1 MEAER
6 RGPNTTS
13 RSPSSSPSAPCSEP
27 HSEPCSPRSPRPPR
41 PSARSPRCARS
52 PGAQR
57 RSRSCPGA
65 RPLQPNHALCS
76 LANQAAGCVARLQI
90 SCSKRSHSPPS
101 CESSR
106 SRSGPVRSRDR
117 RPPAVRPPRSLANSS
132 SSPNL
137 SPNLSPHLSPHLSP
151 NQPNPNHNP
160 GPLCRLR
167 ARTETRGACVRH
179 RGPRATSVHACDSV
193 AILRHRDSDGARRW
207 RAWHG
212 LAPRARPHH
221 RARHRACCGGAA
233 TVVLA
238 ASVVRGPAWSKVP
251 RTISRPF
258 SPCAAT
264 QRSGSP
270 SPAALALEAI

>member
-1 MEAER
+1 MCGQAADQLQQEE
-6 RGPNTTS
+6 PL
-13 RSPSSSPSAPCSEP
+13 SSLVREQPLALWPSALA
-27 HSEPCSPRSPRPPR
+27 RPP
-41 PSARSPRCARS
+41 SAGRAPATLPRE
-52 PGAQR
+52 
-57 RSRSCPGA
+57 
-65 RPLQPNHALCS
+65 LELKVW
-76 LANQAAGCVARLQI
+76 ANQRDWRGLW
-90 SCSKRSHSPPS
+90 RSTHSSTLTPNPN
-101 CESSR
+101 
-106 SRSGPVRSRDR
+106 P
-117 RPPAVRPPRSLANSS
+117 
-132 SSPNL
+132 SPNL